1 MKTELELKIL
11 PQPDDTTC
19 GPTCLHA
26 VYTYFGD
33 QVDLSDV
40 IREVTTL
47 DSGGT
52 LAVYLAC
59 HALRR
64 GYSATLFTYN
74 LHFFDPTWFAL
85 EPAELRAKLLAQAT
99 LKKDDKRLQAA
110 ARGYIDFLA
119 LGGKLRFEDLS
130 RSLIRTT
137 LRKSLPI
144 ITGLSSTY
152 LYRSMREYGPD
163 CHDDD
168 LRGEPTGHFVVL
180 SGYDQEARTVHVAD
194 PYQKNPVA
202 TAHHYSVH
210 IDRVISA
217 ILLGVLTHD
226 ANFLIIQPLRYY
238 KKGNHA
244 YPDRRQRPR

>member
-1 MKTELELKIL
+1 MKSDLRLSIL
-11 PQPDDTTC
+11 PQPNDTTC

-26 VYTYFGD
+26 VYRYFGD
-33 QVDLSDV
+33 TVDLDEIINEV
-40 IREVTTL
+40 ITL

-64 GYSATLFTYN
+64 GYSASLFTYN
-74 LHFFDPTWFAL
+74 LHFFDPTWFSL
-85 EPAELRAKLLAQAT
+85 PPYELRAKLLAQAAIKT
-99 LKKDDKRLQAA
+99 DDHRLHAA
-110 ARGYIDFLA
+110 ARGYIDFLS
-119 LGGKLRFEDLS
+119 LGGTLHFNDLS
-130 RSLIRTT
+130 RSLIRGP

-152 LYRSMREYGPD
+152 LYRAMREYGP
-163 CHDDD
+163 HGQDDD

-180 SGYDQEARTVHVAD
+180 SGYDTEKRTIDIAD
-194 PYQKNPVA
+194 PYHKNPVS
-202 TAHHYSVH
+202 TDHHYSIH

-226 ANFLIIQPLRYY
+226 ANFLILQPLKHR
-238 KKGNHA
+238 KKAHRA
-244 YPDRRQRPR
+244 DSHRCQ

>member
-1 MKTELELKIL
+1 MKTDLELTIL

-26 VYTYFGD
+26 VYNYFGD
-33 QVDLSDV
+33 KTSLDKI

-59 HALRR
+59 HALQR
-64 GYSATLFTYN
+64 GYSANIYTYN
-74 LHFFDPTWFAL
+74 LHFFDPTWFATGNHDL
-85 EPAELRAKLLAQAT
+85 LHGKLLAQAT
-99 LKKDDKRLQAA
+99 LKKDDKRLHAA
-110 ARGYIDFLA
+110 ARGYIDFLK
-119 LGGKLRFEDLS
+119 LGGKLHFEDLN
-130 RSLIRTT
+130 RNLIRSN

-144 ITGLSSTY
+144 IAGLSSTY

-163 CHDDD
+163 GVDDD

-180 SGYDQEARTVHVAD
+180 SGYDREERTVHIAD
-194 PYQKNPVA
+194 PYQKNPVS
-202 TAHHYSVH
+202 TAQAQYYSVH
-210 IDRVISA
+210 IDRVISS

-226 ANFLIIQPLRYY
+226 ANFLIIHP
-238 KKGNHA
+238 
-244 YPDRRQRPR
+244 PRHNYHDNNRWAW

>member
-1 MKTELELKIL
+1 MKTDLELSIL
-11 PQPDDTTC
+11 PQPSDTTC

-26 VYTYFGD
+26 VYNFFGD
-33 QVDLSDV
+33 QTRLDEIV
-40 IREVTTL
+40 REVTTL

-64 GYSATLFTYN
+64 GYSATIYTYN

-85 EPAELRAKLLAQAT
+85 EPYDLYGKLLAQAT
-99 LKKDDKRLQAA
+99 LKRDDPRLHAA

-130 RSLIRTT
+130 RNLIRNT
-137 LRKSLPI
+137 LRKALPI

-152 LYRSMREYGPD
+152 LYRSMREYGPNGV
-163 CHDDD
+163 DDD
-168 LRGEPTGHFVVL
+168 LRGEPSGHFVVL
-180 SGYDQEARTVHVAD
+180 SGYDREARSVHIAD
-194 PYQKNPVA
+194 PYHKNPVS
-202 TAHHYSVH
+202 TAHSAHYYSVH
-210 IDRVISA
+210 IDRVISS

-226 ANFLIIQPLRYY
+226 ANFLIIHPS
-238 KKGNHA
+238 
-244 YPDRRQRPR
+244 RPNQGG

>member
-1 MKTELELKIL
+1 MKTDLGLSIL

-26 VYTYFGD
+26 VYRYFGD
-33 QVDLSDV
+33 PIGLDEI
-40 IREVTTL
+40 IRQVTTL

-64 GYSATLFTYN
+64 GYTASIFTYN
-74 LHFFDPTWFAL
+74 LHFFDPTWFAPGRHDL
-85 EPAELRAKLLAQAT
+85 YAKLLAQAT
-99 LKKDDKRLQAA
+99 LKKDDPRLRAA
-110 ARGYIDFLA
+110 ARGYLDFLS
-119 LGGKLRFEDLS
+119 LGGKLHFEDLN
-130 RSLIRTT
+130 RGLIRNT
-137 LRKSLPI
+137 LKKSLPI

-163 CHDDD
+163 GIDDD

-180 SGYDQEARTVHVAD
+180 SGYDRAERSVRVAD
-194 PYQKNPVA
+194 PYHKNPVA
-202 TAHHYSVH
+202 TAHYYDVH

-226 ANFLIIQPLRYY
+226 ANFLIIHPAKHPRRAAL
-238 KKGNHA
+238 A
-244 YPDRRQRPR
+244 DLDRCQ

>member
-1 MKTELELKIL
+1 MKTDLELAIL

-26 VYTYFGD
+26 VYNYYGD
-33 QVDLSDV
+33 QVDLDEV

-64 GYSATLFTYN
+64 GYNATLFTYN
-74 LHFFDPTWFAL
+74 LHFFDPTWFSL
-85 EPAELRAKLLAQAT
+85 DFHELRGKLLAQAT
-99 LKKDDKRLQAA
+99 LKKDDKRLHAA

-119 LGGKLRFEDLS
+119 LGGRLRFEDLS
-130 RSLIRTT
+130 RSLIRGA

-163 CHDDD
+163 CRDDD

-180 SGYDQEARTVHVAD
+180 SGYDKEARTVHIAD
-194 PYQKNPVA
+194 PYQKNPLA

-226 ANFLIIQPLRYY
+226 ANFLIIQPPPKHNRRRH
-238 KKGNHA
+238 HA
-244 YPDRRQRPR
+244 DPDRRQ

>member
-1 MKTELELKIL
+1 MKTDLELTIL

-26 VYTYFGD
+26 VYSYFGEQTSLD
-33 QVDLSDV
+33 EI

-64 GYSATLFTYN
+64 GYSASIYTYN
-74 LHFFDPTWFAL
+74 LHFFDPTWFAPGDHDL
-85 EPAELRAKLLAQAT
+85 HGKLLAQAT
-99 LKKDDKRLQAA
+99 LKKDDQRLHAA
-110 ARGYIDFLA
+110 ARGYIDFLK
-119 LGGKLRFEDLS
+119 LGGKLHFEDLN
-130 RSLIRTT
+130 RSLIRNT

-163 CHDDD
+163 GVDDD

-180 SGYDQEARTVHVAD
+180 SGYDRDERSVHIAD
-194 PYQKNPVA
+194 PYHKNPVS
-202 TAHHYSVH
+202 TALSAHYYSVH

-226 ANFLIIQPLRYY
+226 ANFLIIQPPKHNNN
-238 KKGNHA
+238 KKA
-244 YPDRRQRPR
+244 

>member
-1 MKTELELKIL
+1 MKADLQLTIL

-19 GPTCLHA
+19 GPTCLQA
-26 VYTYFGD
+26 VYTFFGD
-33 QVDLSDV
+33 QVSLGDI

-47 DSGGT
+47 NSGGT

-64 GYSATLFTYN
+64 GYSATLYTYN
-74 LHFFDPTWFAL
+74 LHFFDPTWFGL
-85 EPAELRAKLLAQAT
+85 ENHDLHTKLLAQAT
-99 LKKDDKRLQAA
+99 LKKDDPRLSAA

-119 LGGKLRFEDLS
+119 LGGKLRFEDLG
-130 RSLIRTT
+130 RNLIRGY

-152 LYRSMREYGPD
+152 LYRSMREYGPN
-163 CHDDD
+163 CIDDD

-180 SGYDQEARTVHVAD
+180 SGYDREERSVLIAD
-194 PYQKNPVA
+194 PYRKNPMS
-202 TAHHYSVH
+202 TTHHYHVH

-226 ANFLIIQPLRYY
+226 ANFLIIQPPRHNH
-238 KKGNHA
+238 KKV
-244 YPDRRQRPR
+244 PPC

>member
-1 MKTELELKIL
+1 MKSDLDLAIL

-19 GPTCLHA
+19 GPTCLQA
-26 VYTYFGD
+26 VYSYFGD
-33 QVDLSDV
+33 RVSLDEI

-64 GYSATLFTYN
+64 GYTAHIYTYN
-74 LHFFDPTWFAL
+74 LHFFDPTWFTSGSQDL
-85 EPAELRAKLLAQAT
+85 HGKLLAQAT
-99 LKKDDKRLQAA
+99 LKKDDPRLFAA
-110 ARGYIDFLA
+110 ARGYLDFLA
-119 LGGKLRFEDLS
+119 LGGRLHFEDLN
-130 RSLIRTT
+130 RNLIRGP

-152 LYRSMREYGPD
+152 LYRSMREFGPEGV
-163 CHDDD
+163 DDD

-180 SGYDQEARTVHVAD
+180 AGYDREARSVHIAD
-194 PYQKNPVA
+194 PYRKNPMS
-202 TAHHYSVH
+202 TTHHYDVH

-226 ANFLIIQPLRYY
+226 ANFLIIQPPRPNH
-238 KKGNHA
+238 KKSNHRA
-244 YPDRRQRPR
+244 DPDRCQ

>member
-1 MKTELELKIL
+1 MKTDLKLTIL
-11 PQPDDTTC
+11 AQPDDTTC

-26 VYTYFGD
+26 VYGYFGD
-33 QVDLSDV
+33 HVDLSDT

-74 LHFFDPTWFAL
+74 LHFFDPTWFSL
-85 EPAELRAKLLAQAT
+85 EPLELHGKLLAQAS
-99 LKKDDKRLQAA
+99 LKRDDQRLHAA

-130 RSLIRTT
+130 RGLIRGP

-144 ITGLSSTY
+144 NWEW
-152 LYRSMREYGPD
+152 R
-163 CHDDD
+163 
-168 LRGEPTGHFVVL
+168 
-180 SGYDQEARTVHVAD
+180 
-194 PYQKNPVA
+194 
-202 TAHHYSVH
+202 
-210 IDRVISA
+210 
-217 ILLGVLTHD
+217 
-226 ANFLIIQPLRYY
+226 
-238 KKGNHA
+238 
-244 YPDRRQRPR
+244 